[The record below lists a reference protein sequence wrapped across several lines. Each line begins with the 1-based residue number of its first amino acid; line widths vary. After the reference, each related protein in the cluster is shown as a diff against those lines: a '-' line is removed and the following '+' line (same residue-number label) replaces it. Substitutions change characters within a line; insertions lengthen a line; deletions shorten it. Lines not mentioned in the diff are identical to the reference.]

1 MADLI
6 KLGLLA
12 SVFLTVL
19 GIGLAASWNDVTYL
33 LRQPR
38 LLVRSF
44 VSMFVVFPAICVCA
58 GLLTHLPPAIKVA
71 LVALAISPVPPFVPK
86 KQLMVGG
93 HGGYVISLLSLA
105 AVLSM
110 VFVPFVASMFG
121 QWFNHPAEVPPG
133 KVVEIVLVTILI
145 PLLVGIGLHAR
156 MPALAEK
163 AARPA
168 GLVGMVLVVVC
179 VVPAIIKLWPLIASF
194 FGNGT
199 VVTLALIA
207 LAGTAVGHFLGGPDP
222 WDRKVLALSTSA
234 RHPGV
239 AITVATSAYPDGKLA
254 LGAVLL
260 YVLVV
265 TIATVPYVLWSKR
278 GGGGELTSAAT
289 PRSSH

>member
-6 KLGLLA
+6 KLGALA

-19 GIGLAASWNDVTYL
+19 GIGLAASWDDVTYL
-33 LRQPR
+33 LREPR

-44 VSMFVVFPAICVCA
+44 VSMFIVMPVICVCA

-93 HGGYVISLLSLA
+93 HGAYVISLLVLA

-110 VFVPFVASMFG
+110 VFVPVVASMFG
-121 QWFNHPAEVPPG
+121 QWFNRPAEVPPA
-133 KVVEIVLVTILI
+133 KIAEIVLVTILI
-145 PLLVGIGLHAR
+145 PLLLGIALHAG
-156 MPALAEK
+156 MPTLAERL
-163 AARPA
+163 ARPV
-168 GLVGMVLVVVC
+168 GLIGMVLLVVC
-179 VVPAIIKLWPLIASF
+179 LVPALIKLWPLIASF
-194 FGNGT
+194 IGDGT
-199 VVTLALIA
+199 VLTLALIA
-207 LAGTAVGHFLGGPDP
+207 LAGTAVGHFLGGPDAF
-222 WDRKVLALSTSA
+222 DRKVLALSTSA

-239 AITVATSAYPDGKLA
+239 ALTVATSAYPEGKAA

-278 GGGGELTSAAT
+278 HPQLGSPGT